1 MRTLLIGVVVLAV
14 LSAAA
19 VLRAQTTLTATL
31 TNDQEPL
38 IGTPGVP
45 VTPTTSA
52 GGPRSSSGTAT
63 FLLSADMSNMTF
75 TATVTGIDLTGS
87 QTPNE
92 PNDNL
97 LNAHIHAGGPTTNP
111 NGVPKSNV
119 GVVWGFFGA
128 PFNETAPNDQV
139 VTPLASGVGGTISG
153 KWDLTE
159 GNGGTTLTAQIPN
172 ILAGRAYINFHTS
185 QFTGGEIRGAIVP
198 EPSSLALIGVALVG
212 LAGFAHRRRSLR
224 SRQ

>member
-1 MRTLLIGVVVLAV
+1 MRKLLTVVVALTV
-14 LSAAA
+14 LLAAA
-19 VLRAQTTLTATL
+19 VLPAQTTLTATM
-31 TNDQEPL
+31 TNDQEPPV
-38 IGTPGVP
+38 GTPPVP
-45 VTPTTSA
+45 VTPTTA
-52 GGPRSSSGTAT
+52 TGGPRSSSGTAT

-75 TATVTGIDLTGS
+75 TATVTGIDLTGLQS
-87 QTPNE
+87 PNE

-97 LNAHIHAGGPTTNP
+97 VNAHIHAGGPGTDP
-111 NGVPKSNV
+111 NGVPKTNA

-159 GNGGTTLTAQIPN
+159 GNSGTNLTAQIPN
-172 ILAGRAYINFHTS
+172 ILAGRAYINFHTT
-185 QFTGGEIRGAIVP
+185 QFGGGEIRGAIVP

-212 LAGFAHRRRSLR
+212 LAGFARWRRPSR
-224 SRQ
+224 SRR